1 MKLTDKQRI
10 IFSEILIKNLEFT
23 METESPM
30 KKWRLSIELRQLKSR
45 LKRSMGKE
53 NYEKFI
59 TQGKQAYGIT
69 SKT

>member
-10 IFSEILIKNLEFT
+10 IFSEILIKNLEFM

-30 KKWRLSIELRQLKSR
+30 KKWRLSIELRRLKSR

-69 SKT
+69 SKH